1 MNVNSI
7 QKNERVA
14 RFRCLVLAFCIPILW
29 FGPLRASAADT
40 FNWRASQN
48 RVTADIQSGS
58 LPGLLEQITAATG
71 WQVFVE
77 PDTAHTV
84 SAKFKNLP
92 PGEALRLLL
101 GDLSFALVP
110 ETNRPA
116 KLFVFRTAQRNATQL
131 VHAKKEKGKLIP
143 NELIV

>member
-71 WQVFVE
+71 WRVFVE

-84 SAKFKNLP
+84 SAKLKNLP
-92 PGEALRLLL
+92 LGLALWLLL
-101 GDLSFALVP
+101 HELHFALVP
-110 ETNRPA
+110 NANRPS
-116 KLFVFRTAQRNATQL
+116 KVFDFPTSQRTRT
-131 VHAKKEKGKLIP
+131 
-143 NELIV
+143 